1 MFQTVCNEAPE
12 ALKTECVM
20 KKSATFSRV
29 HRDDIVKYLLHAA
42 SFCIYLFCC
51 GFVSQRSP
59 NQFFSQTSFQVY
71 AGTLNWPQTLQWV
84 HSWVPGEQVPFSL
97 RSGVSLTAA
106 YHLISSELKTGHL
119 TQSFLI
125 NANGGSRW
133 LSVVFFFFLL
143 SKFTRGLF
151 VGLFLILVGNTD
163 TWHSFKRGKNESLK

>member
-12 ALKTECVM
+12 ALKTECLM

-29 HRDDIVKYLLHAA
+29 HPDDIVKYLLHAA

-51 GFVSQRSP
+51 GFVSERPP
-59 NQFFSQTSFQVY
+59 NQFFFPQTSFQVY

-97 RSGVSLTAA
+97 QSGVSLTAA

-119 TQSFLI
+119 IQLFLI

-133 LSVVFFFFLL
+133 LSVVNLERR
-143 SKFTRGLF
+143 KKNTKGLF
-151 VGLFLILVGNTD
+151 VRLLSSWLETKTLGREKG
-163 TWHSFKRGKNESLK
+163 ESLK